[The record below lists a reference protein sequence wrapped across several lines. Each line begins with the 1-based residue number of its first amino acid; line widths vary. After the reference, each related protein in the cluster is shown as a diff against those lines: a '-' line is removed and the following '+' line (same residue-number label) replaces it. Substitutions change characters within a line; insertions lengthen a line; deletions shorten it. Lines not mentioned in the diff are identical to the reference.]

1 MQEEAKTKE
10 ETKEQEQEQKQE
22 QPKKPIY
29 YAGVHY
35 GYYNSGRRRYERRK
49 FHGKRGL

>member
-10 ETKEQEQEQKQE
+10 ETKEQEQKQE

-29 YAGVHY
+29 YAGGHY